1 MMFLLQRLS
10 QNVLSNSHQFR
21 QSCTPGNYPH
31 MPAERH
37 FQPSDFSSTFRLRH
51 KRCFPEVHQSDKP
64 MIKSAVT
71 DFLLLPKPSQYY
83 PLTMKT
89 FPRTVSAT
97 VSKSK

>member
-21 QSCTPGNYPH
+21 QSCTPDNYHH

-37 FQPSDFSSTFRLRH
+37 FQPSDFSSTFWLRH

-71 DFLLLPKPSQYY
+71 DFLLHPEPNQYY
-83 PLTMKT
+83 PLKMKI
-89 FPRTVSAT
+89 FPRTVFVT
-97 VSKSK
+97 VSK